1 VVPESVVEIDVYVS
15 EDHPEEAMSEV
26 GGITELQ
33 LLEADNTS
41 LKKELEG
48 VKAGESTSVACGRA
62 VAASTAAETKDG
74 FLVKEAGTVSTQN
87 QYHTSAGA
95 AGEDGCCTVL

>member
-1 VVPESVVEIDVYVS
+1 
-15 EDHPEEAMSEV
+15 MSEG

-33 LLEADNTS
+33 LLEADNAS
-41 LKKELEG
+41 MKKELEG
-48 VKAGESTSVACGRA
+48 VKAGESNSVACGRA
-62 VAASTAAETKDG
+62 VAAIKGAEAKDG

-95 AGEDGCCTVL
+95 AGEDGCCTLL

>member
-1 VVPESVVEIDVYVS
+1 
-15 EDHPEEAMSEV
+15 MSEV

-33 LLEADNTS
+33 LLEADNAA

-62 VAASTAAETKDG
+62 VAAIKAAETKDG

>member
-1 VVPESVVEIDVYVS
+1 
-15 EDHPEEAMSEV
+15 MSEV
-26 GGITELQ
+26 GGITELT
-33 LLEADNTS
+33 LLEADNKT
-41 LKKELEG
+41 LKKEREG
-48 VKAGESTSVACGRA
+48 VKAGESSSVAGGRA
-62 VAASTAAETKDG
+62 VAAITGAEAKDG

>member
-1 VVPESVVEIDVYVS
+1 
-15 EDHPEEAMSEV
+15 MSEV

-33 LLEADNTS
+33 LLEAENVS
-41 LKKELEG
+41 LQKELEG

-62 VAASTAAETKDG
+62 AAAIKGAEAKDG
-74 FLVKEAGTVSTQN
+74 FLVKEGPATQN

-95 AGEDGCCTVL
+95 GGEDGCCTVL

>member
-1 VVPESVVEIDVYVS
+1 
-15 EDHPEEAMSEV
+15 MSEG

-33 LLEADNTS
+33 LLEAENTTM
-41 LKKELEG
+41 KKELEG
-48 VKAGESTSVACGRA
+48 VKAGESNRVACARA
-62 VAASTAAETKDG
+62 VAAIKGAETKDG

-95 AGEDGCCTVL
+95 AGEDGCCTLL